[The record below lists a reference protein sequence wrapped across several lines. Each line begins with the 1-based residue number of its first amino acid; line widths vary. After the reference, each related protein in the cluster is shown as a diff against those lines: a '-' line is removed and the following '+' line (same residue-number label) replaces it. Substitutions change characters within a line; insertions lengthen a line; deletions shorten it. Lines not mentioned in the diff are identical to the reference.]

1 MAAATPI
8 GPQHV
13 GVLEPNVEGIL
24 SPDHM
29 PVSVTAHGIAAVR
42 EIEIKS
48 QIYNESQMQFNRL
61 FSPSDLIDRTWLLS
75 FPVEVEYDALENLPA
90 TEDFHTLPFVSNRKP
105 WGGVQFSPNDMQPHC
120 ERATDA
126 FVAADSSANRPAHYN
141 SKMGEV
147 NWKTENSTHNP
158 SGLAGNST
166 KAVKISTEPKID
178 VLRNMMM
185 AKKLGVTGD
194 MGDVKVAPNAFSRMT
209 THCVLTLNNGTL
221 SSQPYMENL
230 PKAYYTDPDEV
241 QQNDGLDRP
250 FTSTIPYLAGEGLLS
265 TSTEQSNAL
274 QNHTV
279 GSFPIQAEDGVQAV
293 GTTTNVVVTMCSTT
307 ASALT
312 TPAQN
317 GIAKQPD
324 SVKRQEI
331 VRSYGPE
338 ELLCQKTLNGDSI
351 KFALQ
356 DLGRLQQDVIDVDT
370 PFYDDYSM
378 AGLSVHKVKV
388 TYNIT
393 VPVDHPLLQNAA
405 GDECLCNV
413 RNMDLKIGYKDIL
426 KSLYLPRQVDFT
438 LGGKT
443 YKGYPSFVERNDLG
457 DYKLLGDNHYL
468 GGKYTP
474 NHGGLTT
481 IENWTPK
488 TVQTGTGDKTTDK
501 TLSMVPWGLSKESL
515 QNAAGVPY
523 PWDKTLPTIT
533 RDIKDDQA
541 AHGITDAGAGV
552 HFPEGIEFDQ
562 TIRSP
567 YAGFQV
573 IPYGVR
579 AKVTGEASLRLR
591 LYQSAVPVPRSIS
604 IPTNTY
610 IVRQTSSFAS
620 KTMENGRDL
629 SSVAIAG
636 NLSTFGGGGD
646 VVSNITTKSGC
657 QFTFQTDSYSLSE
670 VPLKMYIFVA
680 GQRLDGEES
689 TGNTVTG
696 DKMSTPDKLLRITE
710 ANFRTTANTGTLS
723 AATHRQLYEMCK
735 RNGLNIPMEQFLYDG
750 NVLCIRPSRDLGG
763 WVEGSRET
771 FTHDFK
777 IVADI
782 PGSTEASFN
791 SLLARMRSTKPPSGA
806 GPLALDCFSGGGTS
820 DLRKLLSNELAVL
833 RDSIKDPTLYVV
845 YEMAGQT
852 MLQADGQMMTT
863 SGIDTSTIIG
873 SLEGSGLRHSAE
885 LGGGVSLSSG
895 GSIFSS
901 AMKVGNR
908 AAGFLMSHAKSH
920 LAQAGKAV
928 GHAALGAAKSQ
939 FQEMLG

>member
-75 FPVEVEYDALENLPA
+75 FPVEVEYDALPDLPA

-105 WGGVQFSPNDMQPHC
+105 WGGVQFSPSDMQPHC
-120 ERATDA
+120 KINGDTAL
-126 FVAADSSANRPAHYN
+126 VQAADDVPAHYK
-141 SKMGEV
+141 SKMIEI
-147 NWKTENSTHNP
+147 NWKNAHSRKNP
-158 SGLAGNST
+158 SGRSGPVTGVS
-166 KAVKISTEPKID
+166 KIITEPKID

-293 GTTTNVVVTMCSTT
+293 GTTTNVEVTMCST
-307 ASALT
+307 ANSGVSA
-312 TPAQN
+312 
-317 GIAKQPD
+317 AKRP
-324 SVKRQEI
+324 EI

-356 DLGRLQQDVIDVDT
+356 DLGKGQTDDT
-370 PFYDDYSM
+370 TVPANNPTNITNKAPFYDDYSM
-378 AGLSVHKVKV
+378 AGLSVQKVKV

-426 KSLYLPRQVDFT
+426 KSLYLPRQVDFS

-443 YKGYPSFVERNDLG
+443 YKGYPSFVQRNDLG
-457 DYKLLGDNHYL
+457 DYKLLGDNYFL
-468 GGKYTP
+468 GGNYTH
-474 NHGGLTT
+474 NHGNLQNV
-481 IENWTPK
+481 ENWEPR
-488 TVQTGTGDKTTDK
+488 TVLTGTGAATTDQ
-501 TLSMVPWGLSKESL
+501 TLSVVPWGLTKDSL

-523 PWDKTLPTIT
+523 PWDKTRPTIARVT
-533 RDIKDDQA
+533 KSAQSDHDST
-541 AHGITDAGAGV
+541 ITDDTV
-552 HFPEGIEFDQ
+552 HFPVGIEFDEK
-562 TIRSP
+562 IRSP

-579 AKVTGEASLRLR
+579 AKVVGEASLRLR

-610 IVRQTSSFAS
+610 IVRQTSSSAP
-620 KTMENGRDL
+620 KIIEKGRDL
-629 SSVAIAG
+629 SVAADTE
-636 NLSTFGGGGD
+636 NLTTLGGGAD
-646 VVSNITTKSGC
+646 VVSNVTVKSGC

-820 DLRKLLSNELAVL
+820 DMRKLLSNELAVL
-833 RDSIKDPTLYVV
+833 RDSIKEPTLYVV

-895 GSIFSS
+895 GGIMSS
-901 AMKVGNR
+901 LKKAGNSVS
-908 AAGFLMSHAKSH
+908 GFVLSHAKSH

-928 GHAALGAAKSQ
+928 GHAALGAAESQ
-939 FQEMLG
+939 FQKMLK

>member
-75 FPVEVEYDALENLPA
+75 FPVEVEYDALPDLPA

-105 WGGVQFSPNDMQPHC
+105 WGGVQFSPSDMQPHC
-120 ERATDA
+120 KINGDTEL
-126 FVAADSSANRPAHYN
+126 VQAADDVPAHYK
-141 SKMGEV
+141 SKMIEI
-147 NWKTENSTHNP
+147 NWKNAHSRKNP
-158 SGLAGNST
+158 SGRSGPVTGVS
-166 KAVKISTEPKID
+166 KIITEPKID

-293 GTTTNVVVTMCSTT
+293 GTTTNVEVTMCST
-307 ASALT
+307 ANSGVSA
-312 TPAQN
+312 
-317 GIAKQPD
+317 AKRP
-324 SVKRQEI
+324 EI

-356 DLGRLQQDVIDVDT
+356 DLGKGQTDDT
-370 PFYDDYSM
+370 TVPANNPTNITNKAPFYDDYSM

-426 KSLYLPRQVDFT
+426 KSLYLPRQVDFS

-443 YKGYPSFVERNDLG
+443 YKGYPSFVQRNDLG
-457 DYKLLGDNHYL
+457 DYKLLGDNYFL
-468 GGKYTP
+468 GGNYTH
-474 NHGGLTT
+474 NHGNLQNV
-481 IENWTPK
+481 ENWEPR
-488 TVQTGTGDKTTDK
+488 TVLTGTGAATTDQ
-501 TLSMVPWGLSKESL
+501 TLSMVPWGLTKDSL

-523 PWDKTLPTIT
+523 PWDKTRPTIARVT
-533 RDIKDDQA
+533 KSAQSDHDST
-541 AHGITDAGAGV
+541 ITDDTV
-552 HFPEGIEFDQ
+552 HFPVGIEFDEK
-562 TIRSP
+562 IRSP

-579 AKVTGEASLRLR
+579 AKVVGEASLRLR

-610 IVRQTSSFAS
+610 IVRQTSSSAP
-620 KTMENGRDL
+620 KIIEKGRDL
-629 SSVAIAG
+629 SVAADTE
-636 NLSTFGGGGD
+636 NLTTLGGGAD
-646 VVSNITTKSGC
+646 VVSNVTVKSGC

-820 DLRKLLSNELAVL
+820 DMRKLLSNELAVL
-833 RDSIKDPTLYVV
+833 RDSIKEPTLYVV

-895 GSIFSS
+895 GGIMSS
-901 AMKVGNR
+901 LKKAGNSVS
-908 AAGFLMSHAKSH
+908 GFVLSHAKSH

-928 GHAALGAAKSQ
+928 GHAALGAAESQ
-939 FQEMLG
+939 FQKMLK